1 VFPSFNFDTV
11 QSNTEENEVSSTE
24 LGRVFLM
31 KFNGNK
37 ATIILEN
44 GKPKEATTNKEKV
57 KMYVQMLIRT
67 ELRKYKVYKDTD
79 FGMTYFKYLGNKQ
92 LPTGFI
98 NSEFKREIEEKV
110 TVLSVVNSISN
121 FSSAMKG
128 TVLQVDFTIN
138 LTDSTNLQ
146 ISEVI

>member
-1 VFPSFNFDTV
+1 MFPSFNFDTETT
-11 QSNTEENEVSSTE
+11 TEENVVISTE

-37 ATIILEN
+37 ATIVLEN

-57 KMYVQMLIRT
+57 EMYVQMLLRT
-67 ELRKYKVYKDTD
+67 EFEKYKVYKDTG
-79 FGMTYFKYLGNKQ
+79 FGMTYFKYRGNKQ
-92 LPTGFI
+92 LPIGFI
-98 NSEFKREIEEKV
+98 NSELKREIEEKV
-110 TVLSVVNSISN
+110 TALTVVDSISN
-121 FSSAMKG
+121 FSAAIKG

-138 LTDSTNLQ
+138 LTDNTNLQ